1 MMTAFFYIVVFLIF
15 TVPIAVIVI
24 IIVNLVKR
32 RKRRRNPRPA
42 QPSSTGVDLKE
53 KFDEFMDDPNQ
64 GYVKGKIV
72 ILILFIL
79 FVIGSIVWSGIS
91 QIFHLT
97 E

>member
-24 IIVNLVKR
+24 IIVNLTK
-32 RKRRRNPRPA
+32 RKRRPQRTQPPA
-42 QPSSTGVDLKE
+42 TGVDLKE

-79 FVIGSIVWSGIS
+79 FVIGSMIWSVIS
-91 QIFHLT
+91 QIFT
-97 E
+97 